1 MMAVSVKTDSGFTYG
16 TPQTLFEG
24 PYRDRDGRTYDV
36 AADGRFLMVSG
47 VTPADARPPEI
58 SVVINWFQELTE
70 RVPVN

>member
-1 MMAVSVKTDSGFTYG
+1 MAVSVKTDSGFTYG

-36 AADGRFLMVSG
+36 SADGRFLMVSG
-47 VTPADARPPEI
+47 VTAADALPEI
-58 SVVINWFQELTE
+58 NVVINWFQELTE